1 MFKKPES
8 NEFDLQHQ
16 NKGRVVVPYIV
27 LTNRKAAGYL
37 NPLQVS
43 QTTEQQRKELDTSL
57 RNAKGQK
64 EDV

>member
-8 NEFDLQHQ
+8 NEFDLQQQH
-16 NKGRVVVPYIV
+16 KGRPEVPYIV
-27 LTNRKAAGYL
+27 LTNRKASGYL

-43 QTTEQQRKELDTSL
+43 QTTEQQRKGLDNSL
-57 RNAKGQK
+57 RNAKGRK